1 MEYKY
6 KPTGAAVEVKEADAD
21 FKDQGFEFVVLFP
34 NERPVGLNR
43 DRLAEDFVYEKG
55 GPDLVAAKDAAKPY
69 TFKATGEVAQV
80 TPEVDGAFRQ
90 NSEYVA
96 TFADGRVMR
105 LLWSQLADQFSP
117 AG

>member
-1 MEYKY
+1 MEYRY
-6 KPTGAAVEVKEADAD
+6 KPTGASIEIIEADGV
-21 FKDQGFEFVVLFP
+21 FKEQGFEYVARFP
-34 NERPVGLNR
+34 REGLR
-43 DRLAEDFVYEKG
+43 GLRLADLVADFVYEKG

-117 AG
+117 VG